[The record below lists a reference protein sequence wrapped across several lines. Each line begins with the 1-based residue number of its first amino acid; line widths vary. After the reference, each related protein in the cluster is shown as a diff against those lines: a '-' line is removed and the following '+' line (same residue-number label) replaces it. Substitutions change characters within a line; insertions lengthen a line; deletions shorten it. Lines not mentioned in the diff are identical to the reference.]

1 MQSAIE
7 STAWFNGSASNRVKS
22 ECFEEEDQ
30 MMAYRFAK
38 ADGRGIWKRAVTYDA
53 FTNYQRDAR
62 APDQSPSQFWKDVT
76 KNAYVK
82 GEMGTPEYLRE
93 MQKKFNEIAQQ
104 DSSAKVEAGWR
115 GPIFAVWITT
125 TGTHDWANYF
135 ADTPATELKLRTEGT
150 FF

>member
-22 ECFEEEDQ
+22 NASRRMIE
-30 MMAYRFAK
+30 MIAKRLNK
-38 ADGRGIWKRAVTYDA
+38 ADGRGRWKRAVTYDA

-82 GEMGTPEYLRE
+82 GESNPEYLRE
-93 MQKKFNEIAQQ
+93 MQKKFNE
-104 DSSAKVEAGWR
+104 DSSAKVEAGWLT
-115 GPIFAVWITT
+115 PMFAVWITT
-125 TGTHDWANYF
+125 TGTHDWVYYF
-135 ADTPATELKLRTEGT
+135 
-150 FF
+150 